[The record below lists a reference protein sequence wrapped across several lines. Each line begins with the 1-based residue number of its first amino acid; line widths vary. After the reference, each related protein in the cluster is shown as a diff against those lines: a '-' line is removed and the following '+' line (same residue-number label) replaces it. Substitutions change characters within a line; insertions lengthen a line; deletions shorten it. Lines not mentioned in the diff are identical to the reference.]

1 MINILKIFMV
11 LVLVLISMKIL
22 AENNQQELG
31 MSATGTFEVK
41 LDPQNDEGVPAG
53 RMVIHKEYTGGL
65 VGKGVGQM
73 ISKRT
78 EGGAAVYSA
87 IEEFEGSVNG
97 KTGSFT
103 LFHNGFMSAS
113 KQSLEVIIVE
123 GSGAGELKGITGS
136 LDIIQENGKHSYVLE
151 YQQ

>member
-1 MINILKIFMV
+1 
-11 LVLVLISMKIL
+11 
-22 AENNQQELG
+22 
-31 MSATGTFEVK
+31 MSVSGTFDVK
-41 LDPQNDEGVPAG
+41 LESQSDEGVPAG
-53 RMVIHKEYTGGL
+53 RMIIHKEYCGGM

-87 IEEFEGSVNG
+87 IEEFEGTVSG
-97 KTGSFT
+97 KAGSFT
-103 LFHNGFMSAS
+103 LFHNGFMSAL

-123 GSGAGELKGITGS
+123 GSGAGELKGIQGS
-136 LDIIQENGKHSYVLE
+136 LVIIQESGKHSYVLE